1 VAELEVE
8 RRDGVVWLTLNR
20 PEKKNA
26 VTAVMWDQL
35 TDVFDEVEGTHDDR
49 VLVITGA
56 GDGFCTGA
64 DLSEPDPGGGK
75 IAGVSLAPLRRISRC
90 ALRLHELTK
99 PTIAAVN
106 GIAVGAG
113 CNLALSCDIVL
124 ASDRARFSQ
133 IFVQR
138 GISVDFGGSWLLPR
152 IVGLHQ
158 AKELALLGEIIDAD
172 AAARVGLVN
181 RVVPAGDLLATAEE
195 MAGRLAALPPMALS
209 VTKQLLNQSSGMSMA
224 QALDTEVL
232 AQTLLIRSR
241 DAQEAVA
248 AFLEKRPGHYTGR

>member
-1 VAELEVE
+1 MAELIIE
-8 RRDGVVWLTLNR
+8 RSDGVVWLTLNR

-26 VTAVMWDQL
+26 VTARMWDDL
-35 TDVFDEVEGTHDDR
+35 TTVFDEFEDNTDDR

-75 IAGVSLAPLRRISRC
+75 IPGVSLVPLRRIRRC

-124 ASDRARFSQ
+124 ASERARFSQ

-152 IVGLHQ
+152 LVGLHK

-172 AAARVGLVN
+172 AAERIGIVN
-181 RVVPAGDLLATAEE
+181 RVVPADELRDATAE

-209 VTKQLLNQSSGMSMA
+209 VTKQLLNQSSGMSMS

-232 AQTLLIRSR
+232 TQTLLIRSH
-241 DAQEAVA
+241 DAQEAVT
-248 AFLEKRPGHYTGR
+248 AFLEKREGHYIGR